1 MKMSDKLI
9 ELRKEK
15 GWTQNEL
22 GERLGV
28 SNQAISK
35 WESEMNMPDVML
47 LPAIAD
53 LFGCYIDELFQRNVM
68 PEKEGILPLPW
79 EDDDT
84 VRCVVFKGHTK
95 LASEDDV
102 TKNVTFEMTGDAL
115 SVYSDGSITVN
126 GNVTSGGCTAH
137 GDISVEGKII
147 GECVASGSITVG
159 DKILGTCTAGENIT
173 AGGKITGACV
183 ARNIMSDEDLS
194 EDEWEED
201 ASEESEVILEDPDIT
216 LKNVM
221 ECIEDTLEGLE
232 MTLDSLDDMKQG

>member
-1 MKMSDKLI
+1 MSLGKNI
-9 ELRKEK
+9 AKLRKEK

-68 PEKEGILPLPW
+68 PEKEGVLPLPW

-84 VRCVVFKGHTK
+84 VRCVVFKGHTM

-201 ASEESEVILEDPDIT
+201 ASEESEVILEGLDIT

-221 ECIEDTLEGLE
+221 ECVEDTLEGLE
-232 MTLDSLDDMKQG
+232 MTLDSLDDMK

>member
-1 MKMSDKLI
+1 MSLGKNI
-9 ELRKEK
+9 AKLRKEK

-53 LFGCYIDELFQRNVM
+53 LFGCYIDELFQRNVV

-84 VRCVVFKGHTK
+84 VRCVVFKGHTM
-95 LASEDDV
+95 LASEDDI
-102 TKNVTFEMTGDAL
+102 TKNVTFEMTGDVPT
-115 SVYSDGSITVN
+115 VYSDGNIIVN

-201 ASEESEVILEDPDIT
+201 ASEESEVILEGLDIT

-221 ECIEDTLEGLE
+221 ECVEDTLEGLE
-232 MTLDSLDDMKQG
+232 MTLDSLNGMK

>member
-1 MKMSDKLI
+1 MSLGKNI
-9 ELRKEK
+9 AKLRKEK

-95 LASEDDV
+95 LASEDDI
-102 TKNVTFEMTGDAL
+102 TKNVTFEMTGDVPT
-115 SVYSDGSITVN
+115 VYSDGNIIVN

-173 AGGKITGACV
+173 AGGKITGVCV
-183 ARNIMSDEDLS
+183 ARNIMSDEELS

-201 ASEESEVILEDPDIT
+201 ASEESEVILEGLDIT

-221 ECIEDTLEGLE
+221 ECVEDTLEGLE
-232 MTLDSLDDMKQG
+232 MTLDSLNDMK

>member
-1 MKMSDKLI
+1 MSLGKNI
-9 ELRKEK
+9 AKLRKEK

-53 LFGCYIDELFQRNVM
+53 LFGCYIDELFQRNVV

-95 LASEDDV
+95 LASEDDI
-102 TKNVTFEMTGDAL
+102 TKNVTFEMTGDAF
-115 SVYSDGSITVN
+115 SVYSDGTIIVN

-201 ASEESEVILEDPDIT
+201 ASEESEVILEGLDIT

-221 ECIEDTLEGLE
+221 ECVEDTLEGLE
-232 MTLDSLDDMKQG
+232 MTLDSLNDMK

>member
-1 MKMSDKLI
+1 MSLGKNI
-9 ELRKEK
+9 AKLRKEK

-68 PEKEGILPLPW
+68 PDKEGVLPLPW

-95 LASEDDV
+95 LASEDAKFGMAIGSGRKLAPSTV
-102 TKNVTFEMTGDAL
+102 TL
-115 SVYSDGSITVN
+115 SW
-126 GNVTSGGCTAH
+126 A
-137 GDISVEGKII
+137 K
-147 GECVASGSITVG
+147 AR
-159 DKILGTCTAGENIT
+159 
-173 AGGKITGACV
+173 GAMAMAKPP
-183 ARNIMSDEDLS
+183 ARPS
-194 EDEWEED
+194 
-201 ASEESEVILEDPDIT
+201 
-216 LKNVM
+216 
-221 ECIEDTLEGLE
+221 
-232 MTLDSLDDMKQG
+232 

>member
-1 MKMSDKLI
+1 MSLGKNI
-9 ELRKEK
+9 AKLRKEK

-84 VRCVVFKGHTK
+84 VRCVVFKGHTM
-95 LASEDDV
+95 LASEDDI
-102 TKNVTFEMTGDAL
+102 TKNVTFEMTGDVPT
-115 SVYSDGSITVN
+115 VYSDGNIIVN

-201 ASEESEVILEDPDIT
+201 ASEESEVILEGLDIT

-221 ECIEDTLEGLE
+221 ECVEDTLEGLE
-232 MTLDSLDDMKQG
+232 MTLDSLNGMK

>member
-1 MKMSDKLI
+1 MSLGKNI
-9 ELRKEK
+9 AKLRKEK

-102 TKNVTFEMTGDAL
+102 TKNVTFEMTGDVPT
-115 SVYSDGSITVN
+115 VYSDGNIIVN

-173 AGGKITGACV
+173 AGGKITGVCV
-183 ARNIMSDEDLS
+183 ARNIMSDEELS

-201 ASEESEVILEDPDIT
+201 ASEESEVILEGLDIT

-221 ECIEDTLEGLE
+221 ECVEDTLEGLE
-232 MTLDSLDDMKQG
+232 MTLDSLDDMK

>member
-1 MKMSDKLI
+1 MSLGKNI
-9 ELRKEK
+9 AKLRKEK

-53 LFGCYIDELFQRNVM
+53 LFGCYIDELFQRNVV

-95 LASEDDV
+95 LASEDDI
-102 TKNVTFEMTGDAL
+102 TKNVTFEMTGDVPT
-115 SVYSDGSITVN
+115 VYSDGNIIVN

-173 AGGKITGACV
+173 AGGKITGVCV
-183 ARNIMSDEDLS
+183 ARNIMSDEELS

-201 ASEESEVILEDPDIT
+201 ASEESEVILEGLDIT

-221 ECIEDTLEGLE
+221 ECVEDTLEGLE
-232 MTLDSLDDMKQG
+232 MTLDSLDDMK

>member
-1 MKMSDKLI
+1 MSLGKNI
-9 ELRKEK
+9 AKLRKEK

-53 LFGCYIDELFQRNVM
+53 LFGCYIDELFQRNVV

-95 LASEDDV
+95 LASEDDI
-102 TKNVTFEMTGDAL
+102 TKNVTFEMTGDVPT
-115 SVYSDGSITVN
+115 VYSDGNIIVN

-201 ASEESEVILEDPDIT
+201 ASEESEVILEGLDIT

-221 ECIEDTLEGLE
+221 ECVEDTLEGLE
-232 MTLDSLDDMKQG
+232 MTLDSLNDMK

>member
-1 MKMSDKLI
+1 MSLGKNI
-9 ELRKEK
+9 AKLRKEK

-53 LFGCYIDELFQRNVM
+53 LFGCYIDELFQRNVV

-79 EDDDT
+79 EDDDA
-84 VRCVVFKGHTK
+84 VRCVVFKGHTM
-95 LASEDDV
+95 LASEDDI
-102 TKNVTFEMTGDAL
+102 TKNVTFEMTGDVPT
-115 SVYSDGSITVN
+115 VYSDGTIIVN
-126 GNVTSGGCTAH
+126 GNVTGGGCTAH
-137 GDISVEGKII
+137 GDISVEGKIV
-147 GECVASGSITVG
+147 GECTANGSITVG
-159 DKILGTCTAGENIT
+159 NKILGTCTAGQNIT

-194 EDEWEED
+194 EDECEED
-201 ASEESEVILEDPDIT
+201 VSEGSENILEGLDIT
-216 LKNVM
+216 LNDVM
-221 ECIEDTLEGLE
+221 ECGGAKLG
-232 MTLDSLDDMKQG
+232 KGK

>member
-1 MKMSDKLI
+1 MSLGKNI
-9 ELRKEK
+9 AKLRKEK

-95 LASEDDV
+95 LASADDI
-102 TKNVTFEMTGDAL
+102 TKNVTFEMTGDVPT
-115 SVYSDGSITVN
+115 VYSDGNIIVN

-201 ASEESEVILEDPDIT
+201 ASEESEVILEGLDIT

-221 ECIEDTLEGLE
+221 ECVEDTLEGLE
-232 MTLDSLDDMKQG
+232 MTLDSLDDMK

>member
-1 MKMSDKLI
+1 MSLGKNI
-9 ELRKEK
+9 AKLRKEK

-102 TKNVTFEMTGDAL
+102 TKNVTFEMTGDVPT
-115 SVYSDGSITVN
+115 VYSDGNIIVN

-194 EDEWEED
+194 EGECEED
-201 ASEESEVILEDPDIT
+201 VSEGSENILEGLDIT

-221 ECIEDTLEGLE
+221 ECVEDTLEGLE
-232 MTLDSLDDMKQG
+232 MTLDSLDDMK

>member
-1 MKMSDKLI
+1 MSLGKNI
-9 ELRKEK
+9 AKLRKEK

-68 PEKEGILPLPW
+68 PEKEGVLPLPW

-102 TKNVTFEMTGDAL
+102 TKNVTFEMTGDVPT
-115 SVYSDGSITVN
+115 VYSDGNIIVN

-201 ASEESEVILEDPDIT
+201 ASEESEVILEGLDIT

-221 ECIEDTLEGLE
+221 ECVEDTLEGLE
-232 MTLDSLDDMKQG
+232 MTLDSLDDMK

>member
-1 MKMSDKLI
+1 MSLGKNI
-9 ELRKEK
+9 AKFRKEK
-15 GWTQNEL
+15 GWTQSEL

-68 PEKEGILPLPW
+68 PERELGMPFTW
-79 EDDDT
+79 EDDDA
-84 VRCVVFKGHTK
+84 VRCVVFKGHTM
-95 LASEDDV
+95 LASDDDI
-102 TKNVTFEMTGDAL
+102 TKNISFEMTGDVPT
-115 SVYSDGSITVN
+115 VYSDGNIIIN
-126 GNVTSGGCTAH
+126 GNVTGGGCTAK
-137 GDISVEGKII
+137 GNISVEGKII

-183 ARNIMSDEDLS
+183 ANHIVSEDDMSEDACEDNVDEDM
-194 EDEWEED
+194 EDRFDGVEK
-201 ASEESEVILEDPDIT
+201 ILKET
-216 LKNVM
+216 LEKM
-221 ECIEDTLEGLE
+221 EDTLEGLE
-232 MTLDSLDDMKQG
+232 VTLDSLNGMA

>member
-1 MKMSDKLI
+1 MSLGKNI
-9 ELRKEK
+9 AKLRKEK

-95 LASEDDV
+95 LASEDDI
-102 TKNVTFEMTGDAL
+102 TKNVTFEMTGDVPT
-115 SVYSDGSITVN
+115 VYSDGNIIVN

-183 ARNIMSDEDLS
+183 ARNIMSDEELS

-201 ASEESEVILEDPDIT
+201 ASEESEVILEGLDIT

-221 ECIEDTLEGLE
+221 ECVEDTLEGLE
-232 MTLDSLDDMKQG
+232 MTLDSLDDMK

>member
-1 MKMSDKLI
+1 MSLGKNI
-9 ELRKEK
+9 AKLRKEK

-53 LFGCYIDELFQRNVM
+53 LFGCYIDELFQRNVV

-102 TKNVTFEMTGDAL
+102 TKNVTFEMTGDVPT
-115 SVYSDGSITVN
+115 VYSDGNIIVN

-183 ARNIMSDEDLS
+183 ARNIMSDEELS

-201 ASEESEVILEDPDIT
+201 ASEESEVILEGLDIT

-221 ECIEDTLEGLE
+221 ECVEDTLEGLE
-232 MTLDSLDDMKQG
+232 MTLDSLNDMK

>member
-1 MKMSDKLI
+1 MSLGKNI
-9 ELRKEK
+9 AKLRKEK

-95 LASEDDV
+95 LASEDDI
-102 TKNVTFEMTGDAL
+102 TKNVTFEMTGDVPT
-115 SVYSDGSITVN
+115 VYSDGNIIVN

-173 AGGKITGACV
+173 AGGKITGVCV
-183 ARNIMSDEDLS
+183 ARNIMSDEELS

-201 ASEESEVILEDPDIT
+201 ASEESEVILEGLDIT

-221 ECIEDTLEGLE
+221 ECVEDTLEGLE
-232 MTLDSLDDMKQG
+232 MTLDSLDDMK